1 MATHPG
7 KPAVNHLR
15 AGELR
20 RKELIEAARY
30 VYEQKGIERSSVK
43 DITDHLY
50 VTRSLFYHYFVD
62 KDDITEWV
70 LLTYVRDFV
79 KLAQRW
85 NERRARGDVRT
96 AVSQCTRLFR
106 QAVFDDNPLRAEIAG
121 PARADRYLNFTFRC
135 TEEVTRFCLCEVIP
149 EYRRLHPFEL
159 AHPYE
164 TVYLLLFGLVGLI
177 RRYPDT
183 PDDVIADIVIATLR
197 LEADRRGLENRL
209 DAPPADLAWCFPTV

>member
-1 MATHPG
+1 MARHPE

-30 VYEQKGIERSSVK
+30 VYEQKGIERASVK

-50 VTRSLFYHYFVD
+50 VTRSLFYHYFTD

-79 KLAQRW
+79 KLAHRW
-85 NERRARGDVRT
+85 NERRVRGDVRT
-96 AVSQCTRLFR
+96 AVFQCVRLFR
-106 QAVFDDNPLRAEIAG
+106 QAVFDSNPLREEIAG
-121 PARADRYLNFTFRC
+121 SARADRYLSFTFRC
-135 TEEVTRFCLCEVIP
+135 ADEVTRFCLREMIP
-149 EYRRLHPFEL
+149 EYRRFHPFDL

-164 TVYLLLFGLVGLI
+164 TVYLLLFGLVGLV

-183 PDDVIADIVIATLR
+183 SDDVIADIVISMLR
-197 LEADRRGLENRL
+197 LESGWERAQARPIPLSSGS
-209 DAPPADLAWCFPTV
+209 PWCLSTV